1 MLRIGLISAA
11 TYGYMGAP
19 RTPGSNHG
27 TAFATSFNDW
37 DEAKVKAHQWTFV
50 RSKRK
55 LDGALVVR
63 VWDPQRDWAQRLAD
77 ACGIEKVCAT
87 PEEVSQDVDAV
98 LIVDDGSGEQWRYAE
113 PSLKRGVPTF
123 CDKPLAMTAK
133 QAQAV
138 VQLARKEGTKFMS
151 ASSLRF
157 VPDIQALCRDLPEL
171 GNVSLATVACAN
183 ELVYYGIH
191 ALSMA
196 YAVLGPGAVS
206 CINVGTPDV
215 NVVRVRFQTG
225 RDVLLMVGDRTKMA
239 GSYQISVYGQKNWR
253 VVKPDLANLYSY
265 LLEAFLQYLR
275 TGQEPYPLEDEVE
288 LIAALEAGKRSL
300 AEKRE
305 VTIAEIL
312 A

>member
-1 MLRIGLISAA
+1 
-11 TYGYMGAP
+11 MGAP

-27 TAFATSFNDW
+27 TAFATTFNDW
-37 DEAKVKAHQWTFV
+37 DEAKVKSHQWTFV

-55 LDGALVVR
+55 LDGARVVR
-63 VWDPQRDWAQRLAD
+63 VWDPQRDWAQHLAD

-87 PEEVSQDVDAV
+87 PEEVSEGVDAV

-113 PSLKRGVPTF
+113 HSLKRGVPTF

-138 VQLARKEGTKFMS
+138 VKVARTQGTKFMS

-157 VPDIQALCRDLPEL
+157 VPDIQNLCRELPDL
-171 GNVSLATVACAN
+171 GNVHLATVACAN

-196 YAVLGPGAVS
+196 YAVMGPGAVS
-206 CINVGTPDV
+206 CMNVGTPDL
-215 NVVRVRFQTG
+215 NVVRVRFRTG
-225 RDVLLMVGDRTKMA
+225 RDVLLMVGERTKMA
-239 GSYQISVYGQKNWR
+239 AGYQISVFGQKSWR
-253 VVKPDLANLYSY
+253 VVKPDLANLYTY

-275 TGQEPYPLEDEVE
+275 LGEEPYPLEDEVE

-305 VTIAEIL
+305 VTVAEML

>member
-1 MLRIGLISAA
+1 
-11 TYGYMGAP
+11 
-19 RTPGSNHG
+19 
-27 TAFATSFNDW
+27 
-37 DEAKVKAHQWTFV
+37 
-50 RSKRK
+50 
-55 LDGALVVR
+55 
-63 VWDPQRDWAQRLAD
+63 
-77 ACGIEKVCAT
+77 
-87 PEEVSQDVDAV
+87 VDAV

-113 PSLKRGVPTF
+113 HPLKRGVPTF

-138 VQLARKEGTKFMS
+138 VQLARQEGTKFMS

-157 VPDIQALCRDLPEL
+157 VPDIQNLCRELPDL
-171 GNVSLATVACAN
+171 GNVHLTTVACAN

-215 NVVRVRFQTG
+215 NVVRVRFKTG

-239 GSYQISVYGQKNWR
+239 AGYQISVFRQKSWR
-253 VVKPDLANLYSY
+253 VVKPDLANLHTY
-265 LLEAFLQYLR
+265 LLEAFLHYLR
-275 TGQEPYPLEDEVE
+275 GGEEPYPLEDEVE

-300 AEKRE
+300 SEKRE
-305 VTIAEIL
+305 VTIAEML